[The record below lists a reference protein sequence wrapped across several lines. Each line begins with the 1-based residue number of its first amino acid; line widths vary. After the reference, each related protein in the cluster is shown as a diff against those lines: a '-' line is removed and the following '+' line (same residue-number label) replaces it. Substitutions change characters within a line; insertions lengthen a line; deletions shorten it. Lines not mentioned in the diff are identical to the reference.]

1 MKRYGLI
8 AIYVCPGGR
17 QTNETNSKA
26 NGGGGRDLVLL
37 LQRINFTTFI
47 LCAPFV
53 IILQRKC
60 YRRTLHDRVRAEI
73 KSAIFVTE
81 FEVRLG

>member
-1 MKRYGLI
+1 MFVQAEGKQTRQIQKRM
-8 AIYVCPGGR
+8 
-17 QTNETNSKA
+17 E
-26 NGGGGRDLVLL
+26 GGRDLVLL